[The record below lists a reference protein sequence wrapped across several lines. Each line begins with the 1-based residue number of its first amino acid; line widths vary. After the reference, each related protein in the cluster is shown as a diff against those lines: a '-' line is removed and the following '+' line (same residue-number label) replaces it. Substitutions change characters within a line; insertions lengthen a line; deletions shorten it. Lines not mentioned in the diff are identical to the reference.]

1 MKKTKYNIDS
11 LFSKKMYI
19 KRVPKKSNFR
29 FITVVFKFL
38 TSTVCDLK
46 FSILY
51 NSTALHYRISKVE
64 WTIS

>member
-1 MKKTKYNIDS
+1 MKKQNTKVDS
-11 LFSKKMYI
+11 LFSKK
-19 KRVPKKSNFR
+19 KNVSRVPKKSNFR
-29 FITVVFKFL
+29 FITGVFRCL
-38 TSTVCDLK
+38 TLTVCDLK